1 MIHTF
6 MFVNT
11 LQISF
16 TRHLNSSFIVKVF
29 VSILAPNVPFEDDD
43 DDVIVGVGVVGDDET
58 FCLTDVLALSE
69 FKAAAAAASLLVGKI
84 KPCEN
89 SNNNNN
95 NNNNK
100 KQ

>member
-1 MIHTF
+1 MILTF

-29 VSILAPNVPFEDDD
+29 VSILAPNVPFDEEEDG
-43 DDVIVGVGVVGDDET
+43 VIVGVGVVGDDDET
-58 FCLTDVLALSE
+58 FCLTDALALSE
-69 FKAAAAAASLLVGKI
+69 FKAAAAASLLVGKI

-89 SNNNNN
+89 SNN
-95 NNNNK
+95 K
-100 KQ
+100 K

>member
-1 MIHTF
+1 

-29 VSILAPNVPFEDDD
+29 VSILAPNVPFEEED

-58 FCLTDVLALSE
+58 FCLTDALALSE

-89 SNNNNN
+89 SNNN
-95 NNNNK
+95 K
-100 KQ
+100 K

>member
-1 MIHTF
+1 MILTF

-29 VSILAPNVPFEDDD
+29 VSILAPNVPFDEDG
-43 DDVIVGVGVVGDDET
+43 VIVGVGVVGDDET
-58 FCLTDVLALSE
+58 FCLTDALALSE
-69 FKAAAAAASLLVGKI
+69 FKAAAAASLLVGKI

-89 SNNNNN
+89 SNN
-95 NNNNK
+95 K
-100 KQ
+100 K